1 MVFSVELNELEGSTG
16 PISLLFGKMIKLVE
30 TVLSFGFFNHV
41 GTDKCEASESLLP
54 RRNRLVK

>member
-1 MVFSVELNELEGSTG
+1 MVAATQRL
-16 PISLLFGKMIKLVE
+16 PLLFGKMIKLVE